1 MSDRH
6 CVLCQAIQMSS
17 DADLGTMVR
26 LVNAALDREVSRR
39 LALETEHAGCAAKI
53 SELEGI
59 VEQQNRRLNRKKAS

>member
-1 MSDRH
+1 MADRL
-6 CVLCQAIQMSS
+6 CLLCQSIQMSS
-17 DADLGTMVR
+17 DENLGIMVR
-26 LVNAALDREVSRR
+26 RANRDLDREVSRR